1 MNEPRSEKPEE
12 KPVAKEDDGGFNLSA
27 IAIRRP
33 VFTVMVVVALMVLGF
48 MGLSR
53 LGTDLFP
60 DVTFPV
66 VVVNVPY
73 PGASPTEVEQLVSK
87 PMEDAVVSLNG
98 IDRMRTQSREGLSTT
113 VVIFK
118 LGVDIQEAAT
128 LVRERVAQTRSKL
141 PNEVKEPSVTR
152 IDVGASAALTYTLG
166 GGGRT
171 LAETAKFARDVIK
184 PSLEQIDGVASVDV
198 RGGAER
204 EVHVDLDLA
213 KIDALHLSPLAV
225 MEQIKAQNL
234 TVPAGH
240 FDEGVREISVRTV
253 GEFTSVDQIRAL
265 IVATTPDGS
274 SVRLSDV
281 AQVED
286 GYEELRTRVRANG
299 EQAVMFEVKK
309 QSGTNTV
316 AVADKVKEKLAVIE
330 KTFPAGLNASLII
343 DQSRF
348 IKENAHEV
356 EVSIVFGGAMA
367 ILIILL
373 FMLDL
378 RSTLISAVAL
388 PTSVISTFFV
398 MYVLGFSLNMMTL
411 LGLSLAIGLLI
422 DDAVVVR
429 ENISKHL
436 ERGVSPRKAALD
448 GTKEIA
454 LAVFATTMTVVA
466 VFLPVAFMS
475 GIVGQFF
482 RQFGLTIAAATIMSL
497 FVAFT
502 LDPMLSSR
510 FSKVHDKSKPD
521 PFKFI
526 KAPIEAVHHG
536 IESAYRIVLNWSVR
550 HKLVVGALAIGS
562 LVLMGY
568 VGKLMGN
575 EFVAQEDRGQFVVDV
590 ELPAGTS
597 LAETMRLTEAS
608 EREILKDPR
617 FVTLLSIIGPD
628 GETNKAKWR
637 VVALPKDQRTASLND
652 LQAFVREKALAI
664 GGTKVAITPPPF
676 VEGAQTEA
684 AIMVQ
689 VRASTYDELAPLA
702 KKFEE
707 ALKGLPGVTDVQMKY
722 SPGQPELRVSIDR
735 DRAAR
740 AQIPVSQVALSLR
753 ASIEGDEASK
763 LRQGKDEV
771 PIRVRLGKGD
781 RANVDDVLRMTLWTP
796 QGAVALGDLAHVE
809 RGEGPTVIERED
821 RERQIVIW
829 ATPLGRPLGELV
841 PEMNAA
847 FAKIKM
853 PPGGSF
859 HMDGQV
865 RQMNESNSSMG
876 LALLLAIVFIY
887 IVLASQ
893 FESFIHPFTIM
904 LTLPLAFVG
913 AIVGLFLAGQ
923 TMAMG
928 SMIGIILL
936 MGLVTKNAIL
946 LLDRAIVRV
955 REHGETPLQAIL
967 EAGPERLRPILMT
980 SAAMILGMLPTAIS
994 NGEGSE
1000 FRAPMAV
1007 AVIGGVVSSTL
1018 LSLIVVPAF
1027 YLGIEAGKARLAR
1040 LFGMK
1045 PKAAVNARDV
1055 AAVPGE

>member
-1 MNEPRSEKPEE
+1 MNISE
-12 KPVAKEDDGGFNLSA
+12 

-33 VFTVMVVVALMVLGF
+33 VFTVMVTAALMVLGF

-66 VVVNVPY
+66 VAVNVPY
-73 PGASPTEVEQLVSK
+73 PGASPAEVEQLVSK
-87 PMEDAVVSLNG
+87 PLEDAIVSLNG
-98 IDRMRTQSREGLSTT
+98 IDRVRTYSREGLSTT
-113 VVIFK
+113 MVIFK
-118 LGVDIQEAAT
+118 LGIDLQEAAT
-128 LVRERVAQTRSKL
+128 LVRERVAQTRARL
-141 PNEVKEPSVTR
+141 PQQVKEPAITR
-152 IDVGASAALTYTLG
+152 FDVSNTPVLTYTLS
-166 GGGRT
+166 GGGRS
-171 LAETAKFARDVIK
+171 LADTAKFARDIIK
-184 PSLEQIDGVASVDV
+184 PALEQVDGVASIQVK
-198 RGGAER
+198 GGAER

-213 KIDALHLSPLAV
+213 KIDALHLSPLGI
-225 MEQIKAQNL
+225 MDELRAQNL

-253 GEFTSVDQIRAL
+253 GEFTGVDQIRAL
-265 IVATTPDGS
+265 IVATTADGS
-274 SVRLSDV
+274 SVRLSDI

-286 GYEELRTRVRANG
+286 GYEELRTRIRANA
-299 EQAVMFEVKK
+299 EQAVSFDVVK

-316 AVADKVKEKLAVIE
+316 AVADKVKLKLDAVE
-330 KTFPAGLNASLII
+330 KTFPSGVKSSLII

-348 IKENAHEV
+348 IQENAHEV

-367 ILIILL
+367 ILIILV

-436 ERGVSPRKAALD
+436 ERGVPPRKAALD

-454 LAVFATTMTVVA
+454 LSVLATTMTVVA
-466 VFLPVAFMS
+466 VFVPVAFMS

-510 FSKVHDKSKPD
+510 FSKAHVAGKKD
-521 PFKFI
+521 PWLVVKRPFLTVLDSI
-526 KAPIEAVHHG
+526 DGV
-536 IESAYRIVLNWSVR
+536 YRLVLGWSVR
-550 HKLVVGALAIGS
+550 HKAVVGLLAVGS
-562 LVLMGY
+562 LVGMAMVSNLMGT
-568 VGKLMGN
+568 
-575 EFVAQEDRGQFVVDV
+575 EFVAAEDRGQFVVDV

-597 LAETMRLTEAS
+597 LTETARLTLDAEK
-608 EREILKDPR
+608 EILTDKR
-617 FVTLLSIIGPD
+617 YVTLLSVIGPD
-628 GETNKAKWR
+628 GDTNKVKWR
-637 VVALPKDQRTASLND
+637 VVTVPKDQRSVPLTD
-652 LQAFVREKALAI
+652 LEARVRDVTRKI
-664 GGTKVAITPPPF
+664 PGSKVSVTPPPF
-676 VEGAQTEA
+676 VEGANTEA

-689 VRASTYDELAPLA
+689 VRAASYEELEPLA
-702 KKFEE
+702 KQFEDK
-707 ALKGLPGVTDVQMKY
+707 LKAIPGITDVQMKY
-722 SPGQPELRVSIDR
+722 SAGRPELRVAVDR

-740 AQIPVSQVALSLR
+740 AQVPVSQLAMTLR
-753 ASIEGDEASK
+753 AAIEGDEAGK

-771 PIRVRLGKGD
+771 PIRVRLGAADRGD
-781 RANVDDVLRMTLWTP
+781 VESVMRMTLWTP
-796 QGAVALGDLAHVE
+796 KGPMALSDLAQVT

-829 ATPLGRPLGELV
+829 ATPLGRSLGELV

-847 FAKIKM
+847 FASIEL
-853 PPGGSF
+853 PPGASF
-859 HMDGQV
+859 HQDGQV
-865 RQMNESNSSMG
+865 RQMSESNSSIGVALG
-876 LALLLAIVFIY
+876 LAVIFIY
-887 IVLASQ
+887 LVLASQ
-893 FESFIHPFTIM
+893 FESFIHPLTIM

-913 AIVGLFLAGQ
+913 AIVGLFMAGQ

-928 SMIGIILL
+928 AMIGIILL

-955 REHGETPLQAIL
+955 RDHGETPLQAIL

-1007 AVIGGVVSSTL
+1007 AVIGGVISSTL
-1018 LSLIVVPAF
+1018 LSLVVVPAF
-1027 YLGIEAGKARLAR
+1027 YLAIEGGKARLRR
-1040 LFGMK
+1040 LFGRPAPVRAPM
-1045 PKAAVNARDV
+1045 AVEPYRGSQPA
-1055 AAVPGE
+1055 E